1 METDEPSDFADD
13 QRPNLRSRGRC
24 FVYVLPCAYEDIL
37 KLGMSRDPLA
47 RMQTLHHRYF
57 EFFDLE
63 RALLIETETV
73 RDARRLELALGGRI
87 EAHNAPAPLVVR
99 EQAGGHT
106 EWYRGAFERLQDAA
120 TDLARTGYVV
130 HTPAHAW
137 LRSRL
142 IASSD
147 HLYPWSNET
156 LLAIESNAIPA
167 EVDRHLQ
174 GLLRD
179 ALDAYSAFE
188 IDLEPLL
195 PVAVWRWLS
204 VQQKL
209 P

>member
-1 METDEPSDFADD
+1 MELDEPSDFADD
-13 QRPNLRSRGRC
+13 QRPVLRSRGRC
-24 FVYVLPCAYEDIL
+24 FVYVLPCAYDDIL

-73 RDARRLELALGGRI
+73 RDARRLELALGGGI

-99 EQAGGHT
+99 GEAGGHT

-120 TDLARTGYVV
+120 TDLARTGYAV
-130 HTPAHAW
+130 HKPARSW

-156 LLAIESNAIPA
+156 LLAIESNAIPT
-167 EVDRHLQ
+167 EVARHLRR
-174 GLLRD
+174 LLLD
-179 ALDAYSAFE
+179 SLDAFSAFD
-188 IDLEPLL
+188 IDVEPLL
-195 PVAVWRWLS
+195 PEAVWRWLA
-204 VQQKL
+204 VQRNV